1 METVTFILNTW
12 QRPHTL
18 KEQVDAV
25 SKQTIKSSE
34 LMVWQNQPADP
45 KNAFRL
51 RDDMGLKVSH
61 NNYNYGVWA
70 RFAFALNAKS
80 DYICLLDD
88 DTIPGTRWTENCISS
103 IKKENGLYDMQD
115 VLGL

>member
-1 METVTFILNTW
+1 MDTVTFVLNTW

-18 KEQVDAV
+18 KEQLDAL
-25 SKQTIKSSE
+25 SEQTIKPSE
-34 LMVWQNQPADP
+34 LMVWQNQPTDP
-45 KNAFRL
+45 KNAFHL
-51 RDDMGLKVSH
+51 QDNTGSIKISH

-88 DTIPGTRWTENCISS
+88 DTIPGIRWTENCISS
-103 IKKENGLYDMQD
+103 I
-115 VLGL
+115 